1 MYQMMLWDAEV
12 LRLEELV
19 CELKLDEVLCGTDT
33 VKGENT
39 R

>member
-19 CELKLDEVLCGTDT
+19 CESRLDEALSGTGA
-33 VKGENT
+33 VKGEKH
-39 R
+39 